1 VRLAPAA
8 AAILFGAL
16 APAAFAEPAAGP
28 GAKILDPTDRLVILA
43 AERETSARCR
53 SLAAR
58 LRSLAI
64 EESNARGAASRY
76 RGSDQRA
83 RAEVRLRRQMVN
95 QAGCNMPMKPGDPRA
110 RRCFELKSRLRMAEQ
125 RARSRPVYSATPS
138 AKLTRIRRQRQE
150 VQAQYR
156 LSGCPQGRV
165 GN

>member
-1 VRLAPAA
+1 MGRPTQTTTLSARWLRAGLGLLLLALSPVWGAV
-8 AAILFGAL
+8 AISRSAL
-16 APAAFAEPAAGP
+16 G
-28 GAKILDPTDRLVILA
+28 

-64 EESNARGAASRY
+64 EESNARSAASRY

-110 RRCFELKSRLRMAEQ
+110 RRCFELKSRLRQAEQ
-125 RARSRPVYSATPS
+125 RARSRPVYGATPS
-138 AKLTRIRRQRQE
+138 AELARIRRQRQE
-150 VQAQYR
+150 AQAQYR

-165 GN
+165 GQ